1 MLSSGERM
9 KVKFSAKGVNVI
21 LLQHQYY
28 SPINVKPVGKMFE
41 VLQDNVAV

>member
-1 MLSSGERM
+1 M

-21 LLQHQYY
+21 LLQYQYY
-28 SPINVKPVGKMFE
+28 SPINVKPVGKIHVFE